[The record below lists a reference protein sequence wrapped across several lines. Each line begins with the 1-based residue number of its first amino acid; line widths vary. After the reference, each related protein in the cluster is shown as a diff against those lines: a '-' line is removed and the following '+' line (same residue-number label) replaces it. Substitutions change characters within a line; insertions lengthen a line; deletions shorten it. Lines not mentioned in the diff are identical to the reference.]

1 MDDSS
6 NPSNES
12 DPLLPLSVPGGD
24 PARAVPARHA
34 PLTNLAKDTIAEQ
47 AAMGMGPSEL
57 ARLHQRDPAQISALL
72 RTTWMQER
80 IAAKKEHI
88 LSANSRVMFR
98 FLLHADSLAQAQLD
112 CALTPNPDQY
122 RARTWI
128 LERIVPQRSVSQSQ
142 VDVSLNI
149 NHEIMLGL
157 KDALVETAKV
167 LDLRPATPSITLLDG
182 KSAMPRVDYDLGD
195 ETQ

>member
-1 MDDSS
+1 MDDSTT
-6 NPSNES
+6 PSNEGL
-12 DPLLPLSVPGGD
+12 DTLPQPSVPGGNN
-24 PARAVPARHA
+24 RAVSARHA
-34 PLTNLAKDTIAEQ
+34 PLTNLAKDAIAEQ

-57 ARLHQRDPAQISALL
+57 ARLHQRDPGQISQLL

-98 FLLHADSLAQAQLD
+98 FLLHADTLAQQQLD

-128 LERIVPQRSVSQSQ
+128 LERIVPQRSVSQQQ
-142 VDVSLNI
+142 VDVNLNV

-167 LDLRPATPSITLLDG
+167 LDLRPTTPSITLLDG
-182 KSAMPRVDYDLGD
+182 KSAMPQVDYDLGD
-195 ETQ
+195 DPQ